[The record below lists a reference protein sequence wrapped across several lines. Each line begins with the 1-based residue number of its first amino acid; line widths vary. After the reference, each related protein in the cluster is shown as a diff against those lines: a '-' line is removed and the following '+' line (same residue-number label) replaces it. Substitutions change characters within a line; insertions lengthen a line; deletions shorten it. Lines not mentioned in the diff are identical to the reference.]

1 MTYEDKVQYL
11 LGYRRAFDRQYS
23 LLDEI
28 EQWRTMAERV
38 TADLSG
44 MPRGGGGGPN
54 RIESAV
60 EHIDELQRQLEEQV
74 KTCIARRAEVEA
86 VIKDVPNLR
95 QQEILRMVY
104 LNGYAWP
111 EIVART
117 GYDERYAR
125 RLRKRAVAC
134 PRQGKFA
141 KRVPVK
147 QIRPQPGVAAE
158 SNSR

>member
-1 MTYEDKVQYL
+1 MVQNYEEKVQFL

-28 EQWRTMAERV
+28 EQWHTMSERV

-60 EHIDELQRQLEEQV
+60 EHIDELQRQLDEQV

-86 VIKDVPNLR
+86 VIEAVPNLR

-117 GYDERYAR
+117 GYGERYAR
-125 RLRKRAVAC
+125 RLRRHAVE
-134 PRQGKFA
+134 RVRVMKEQGAQK
-141 KRVPVK
+141 
-147 QIRPQPGVAAE
+147 
-158 SNSR
+158 